1 MPLPQRA
8 HNFGRL
14 LLTRAHRAA
23 ADRAERTTTGALAA
37 LAGRSSN
44 MDTAA
49 FYALAVVAANHN
61 IFD

>member
-14 LLTRAHRAA
+14 LLTRAAA

-37 LAGRSSN
+37 PAGRSSN

-49 FYALAVVAANHN
+49 LYALAVVAANHN